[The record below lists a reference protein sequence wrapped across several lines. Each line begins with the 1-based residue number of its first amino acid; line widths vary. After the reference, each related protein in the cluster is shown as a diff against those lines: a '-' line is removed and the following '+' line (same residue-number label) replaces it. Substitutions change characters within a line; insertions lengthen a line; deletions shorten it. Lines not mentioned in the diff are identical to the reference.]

1 MTEVRGKFIYLRFHG
16 PEPRYRGDY
25 SDDVLKQYASYIKGW
40 LNEKK
45 TVYAYFNNTAGAAFK
60 NLQTLNG
67 YVK

>member
-1 MTEVRGKFIYLRFHG
+1 VRFHG

-25 SDDVLKQYASYIKGW
+25 SDDVLKHYATYIKEW
-40 LNEKK
+40 LKEKK
-45 TVYAYFNNTAGAAFK
+45 TVYAYFNNTAGAAIK

>member
-1 MTEVRGKFIYLRFHG
+1 MDAVETNFIYLRFHG

-25 SDDVLKQYASYIKGW
+25 SEDVLKKYATYVKGW
-40 LNEKK
+40 LEENKI
-45 TVYAYFNNTAGAAFK
+45 VYVYFNNTAGAAVK